1 MRPLT
6 IHHLPELPSPLVS
19 ATRVRPWVPPPKGG
33 TPNEPIA
40 LRPVIHHW
48 PEFPSL
54 PPAHQPVLV
63 RVATASSRCA
73 ARQLSRVVL
82 REILGAWSGI
92 PIHDLPLTE
101 SPRGPVWPGT
111 LHGESLA
118 ISLSY
123 TENEIWIALLRGG
136 RIGIDAMP
144 LQFFPEIESV
154 AQNFF
159 PPSAAVALRHSA
171 NPAHD
176 FAAAWTVLEAR
187 IKCLGRDLVEWSP
200 ARDSALADCCHE
212 VLSPSDNILLAVATA
227 PCVGE
232 EWECAEGVF

>member
-1 MRPLT
+1 MK
-6 IHHLPELPSPLVS
+6 
-19 ATRVRPWVPPPKGG
+19 AT
-33 TPNEPIA
+33 
-40 LRPVIHHW
+40 IHHW
-48 PEFPSL
+48 PELPSL
-54 PPAHQPVLV
+54 PLTHQPVLV

-101 SPRGPVWPGT
+101 SPRGPLWPGL

-136 RIGIDAMP
+136 RIGIDAMA

-159 PPSAAVALRHSA
+159 PPSAAVAMRHSA
-171 NPAHD
+171 NPAHA
-176 FAAAWTVLEAR
+176 FAAAWTALEASL
-187 IKCLGRDLVEWSP
+187 KCVGQNLTEWSSS
-200 ARDSALADCCHE
+200 RDITLAPCHHE
-212 VLSPSDNILLAVATA
+212 ILSLSDNILLTVATA
-227 PCVGE
+227 PAQTNFADLAVTKVWDDEKSRRISSRETFESG
-232 EWECAEGVF
+232 AEAHALQTLRAN